1 LKFIPQK
8 RKSMRRGKLSN
19 LSIKLVV
26 LIAFFTL
33 TSFVF
38 DQLVVQTENK
48 IRDVDFEYERSFN
61 EYLRTKSVLFNVN
74 DLVYRTRVKN
84 ENYIDRAEILEK
96 AIYNIKFNKV
106 YFEKNFNSSFT
117 SDFNQN
123 LQTIFINRYKSMYL
137 EIFEE
142 SSDLFRLVRGLPIRA
157 MEESALSEFNQKIVD
172 NIWSLEK
179 VLNSN
184 IEFYETYKFHEKK
197 EVITYD
203 NYMELRS
210 SLRKFLTY
218 YTDSSVY
225 LTEINEIYGKY
236 YNFFA
241 AETYKH
247 LDDLNY
253 NQNLKNFYI
262 LLSVLAQILSLFFLL
277 LLFRTL
283 LSLSAGLK

>member
-1 LKFIPQK
+1 
-8 RKSMRRGKLSN
+8 MRRGKLN
-19 LSIKLVV
+19 NISIKLVV

-38 DQLVVQTENK
+38 DQLVIQTENK
-48 IRDVDFEYERSFN
+48 IRDVDFEYERNFN

-74 DLVYRTRVKN
+74 DLVYRTRVKG
-84 ENYIDRAEILEK
+84 ENFIDRAEILEK

-106 YFEKNFNSSFT
+106 YFENNFNDIFD
-117 SDFNQN
+117 SDLNQN

-142 SSDLFRLVRGLPIRA
+142 SSDLFKLARGLPIRA
-157 MEESALSEFNQKIVD
+157 MKEKIFLDENQKVVD
-172 NIWSLEK
+172 SMWGLEK

-184 IEFYETYKFHEKK
+184 IEFYDTYKFYEKK
-197 EVITYD
+197 EIVTFDDYLD
-203 NYMELRS
+203 LRS
-210 SLRKFLTY
+210 NLREFLNY
-218 YTDSSVY
+218 YSNSSVH
-225 LTEINEIYGKY
+225 LIQINDIYGKY

-241 AETYKH
+241 AKSYEY
-247 LDDLNY
+247 LDKLNK

-277 LLFRTL
+277 LLFKTL
-283 LSLSAGLK
+283 LNFKKVK

>member
-1 LKFIPQK
+1 
-8 RKSMRRGKLSN
+8 MRRGKLN
-19 LSIKLVV
+19 NISIKLVV

-38 DQLVVQTENK
+38 DQLVIQTENK
-48 IRDVDFEYERSFN
+48 IRDVDFEYERNFN

-74 DLVYRTRVKN
+74 DLVYRTRVKG
-84 ENYIDRAEILEK
+84 ENFLDRAEILEK

-106 YFEKNFNSSFT
+106 YFENNFNDVFD
-117 SDFNQN
+117 SDLNQN

-142 SSDLFRLVRGLPIRA
+142 SSDLFKLARGLPIRA
-157 MEESALSEFNQKIVD
+157 MKEKIFLDENQKVVD
-172 NIWSLEK
+172 SMWGLEK

-184 IEFYETYKFHEKK
+184 IEFYDTYKFYEKK
-197 EVITYD
+197 EINTFDDYLD
-203 NYMELRS
+203 LRANLREFLNYYS
-210 SLRKFLTY
+210 N
-218 YTDSSVY
+218 SSVH
-225 LTEINEIYGKY
+225 LIQINDIYGKY

-241 AETYKH
+241 AKSYEY
-247 LDDLNY
+247 LDKLNK

-277 LLFRTL
+277 VLFKTL
-283 LSLSAGLK
+283 LNFKKV

>member
-1 LKFIPQK
+1 
-8 RKSMRRGKLSN
+8 MRRGKLN
-19 LSIKLVV
+19 NISIKLVV

-38 DQLVVQTENK
+38 DQLVIQTENK
-48 IRDVDFEYERSFN
+48 IRDVDFEYERNLN

-74 DLVYRTRVKN
+74 DLVYRTRVKG
-84 ENYIDRAEILEK
+84 ENFIDRAEILEK

-106 YFEKNFNSSFT
+106 YFENNFNDVFD
-117 SDFNQN
+117 SDLNQN

-142 SSDLFRLVRGLPIRA
+142 SSDLFKLARGLPIRA
-157 MEESALSEFNQKIVD
+157 MKEKIFLDENQKVVD
-172 NIWSLEK
+172 SMWGLEK

-184 IEFYETYKFHEKK
+184 IEFYDTYKFYEKK
-197 EVITYD
+197 EIVTFDDYLD
-203 NYMELRS
+203 LRS
-210 SLRKFLTY
+210 NLREFLNY
-218 YTDSSVY
+218 YSNSSVH
-225 LTEINEIYGKY
+225 LIQINDIYGKY

-241 AETYKH
+241 AKSYEY
-247 LDDLNY
+247 LDKLNK

-277 LLFRTL
+277 VLFKTL
-283 LSLSAGLK
+283 LNFKKG

>member
-1 LKFIPQK
+1 
-8 RKSMRRGKLSN
+8 MRRGKLN
-19 LSIKLVV
+19 NISIKLVV

-38 DQLVVQTENK
+38 DQLVIQTENK
-48 IRDVDFEYERSFN
+48 IRDVDFEYERNFN

-74 DLVYRTRVKN
+74 DLVYRTRVKG
-84 ENYIDRAEILEK
+84 ENIIDRAEILEK

-106 YFEKNFNSSFT
+106 YFENNFNDIFD
-117 SDFNQN
+117 SDLNQN

-142 SSDLFRLVRGLPIRA
+142 SSDLFKLARGLPIRA
-157 MEESALSEFNQKIVD
+157 MKEKIFLDENQKVVD
-172 NIWSLEK
+172 SMWGLEK

-184 IEFYETYKFHEKK
+184 IEFYDTYKFYEKK
-197 EVITYD
+197 EINTFDDYLD
-203 NYMELRS
+203 LRANLREFLNYYS
-210 SLRKFLTY
+210 N
-218 YTDSSVY
+218 SSVH
-225 LTEINEIYGKY
+225 LIQINDIYGKY

-241 AETYKH
+241 AKSYEY
-247 LDDLNY
+247 LDKLNK

-277 LLFRTL
+277 VLFKTL
-283 LSLSAGLK
+283 LNFKKG

>member
-1 LKFIPQK
+1 
-8 RKSMRRGKLSN
+8 MRRGKLSN
-19 LSIKLVV
+19 LSIKLVI

-38 DQLVVQTENK
+38 DQLVIQTENK

-84 ENYIDRAEILEK
+84 ENFIDRAEILEK
-96 AIYNIKFNKV
+96 AIYNIKFNKP

-117 SDFNQN
+117 SDLNQN

-142 SSDLFRLVRGLPIRA
+142 SSYLFRLVRGLPIRA
-157 MEESALSEFNQKIVD
+157 MQENELSEFNQNIVD
-172 NIWSLEK
+172 NIWNLEK

-184 IEFYETYKFHEKK
+184 IKFYETYKFYEQK
-197 EVITYD
+197 EIITYD
-203 NYMELRS
+203 DYVDLRS
-210 SLRKFLTY
+210 NLRKFLNY
-218 YTDSSVY
+218 YTNSSIY
-225 LTEINEIYGKY
+225 LAEINEIYGKY

-241 AETYKH
+241 AQSYSH
-247 LDDLNY
+247 LDELNQ
-253 NQNLKNFYI
+253 NLNLKNFYI

-283 LSLSAGLK
+283 LNLSAKIK

>member
-1 LKFIPQK
+1 
-8 RKSMRRGKLSN
+8 MRRGKLSN
-19 LSIKLVV
+19 LSIKLVI

-38 DQLVVQTENK
+38 DQLVIQTENK

-84 ENYIDRAEILEK
+84 ENFIDRAEILEK
-96 AIYNIKFNKV
+96 AIYNIKFNKP

-117 SDFNQN
+117 SDLNQN

-142 SSDLFRLVRGLPIRA
+142 SSYLFRLVRGLPIRA
-157 MEESALSEFNQKIVD
+157 MQENELSEFNQNIVD
-172 NIWSLEK
+172 NIWNLEK

-197 EVITYD
+197 EIITYD
-203 NYMELRS
+203 DYVDLRS
-210 SLRKFLTY
+210 NLRKFLNY
-218 YTDSSVY
+218 YTNSSIY
-225 LTEINEIYGKY
+225 LAEINEIYGKY

-241 AETYKH
+241 AQSYSH
-247 LDDLNY
+247 LDELNQ
-253 NQNLKNFYI
+253 NLNLKNFYI

-283 LSLSAGLK
+283 LSLSAKIK

>member
-1 LKFIPQK
+1 
-8 RKSMRRGKLSN
+8 MRRGKLSN
-19 LSIKLVV
+19 LSIKLVI

-38 DQLVVQTENK
+38 DQLVIQTENK

-84 ENYIDRAEILEK
+84 ENFIDRAEILEK
-96 AIYNIKFNKV
+96 AIYNIKFNKP

-117 SDFNQN
+117 SDLNQN

-142 SSDLFRLVRGLPIRA
+142 SSYLFRLVRGLPIRA
-157 MEESALSEFNQKIVD
+157 MQENELSEFNQNIVD
-172 NIWSLEK
+172 NIWNLEK

-197 EVITYD
+197 EIITYD
-203 NYMELRS
+203 DYVELRS
-210 SLRKFLTY
+210 NLRKFLNY
-218 YTDSSVY
+218 YTNSSIY
-225 LTEINEIYGKY
+225 LAEINEIYGKY

-241 AETYKH
+241 AQSYSH
-247 LDDLNY
+247 LDELNQ
-253 NQNLKNFYI
+253 NLNLKNFYI

-283 LSLSAGLK
+283 LNLSAKIK